1 MKGSY
6 GKVSFFWVISVILS
20 FLLFTACTPTRTE
33 TTTTPAPGISEG
45 EDLRTGQLVE
55 KADMTLGVFMAT
67 PEFQAFRDLLR
78 NARGVLIIPQ
88 LLKGAFVWGVS
99 GGSGVFFARDPQSNQ
114 WNGPAFY
121 TVGGANFGLQIGAE
135 AAQVILLAM
144 TERGVDSLLANS
156 VKLGGN
162 IGVAVGPVG
171 AGVDA
176 STANL
181 SADILMF
188 SIAKGL
194 YGGISL
200 DGAVIAVRNDW
211 NQVYYNQ
218 LGVKPSDILLR
229 RAVTNPQAAPLAQ
242 NLSKAAKR

>member
-1 MKGSY
+1 MKGSNRRIF
-6 GKVSFFWVISVILS
+6 VFLVMAVILS
-20 FLLFTACTPTRTE
+20 FLLFTACASKRTE
-33 TTTTPAPGISEG
+33 TTVPAPGISAG
-45 EDLRTGQLVE
+45 EDLKTRQLVE
-55 KADMTLGVFMAT
+55 KANMTLGVFMST
-67 PEFQAFRDLLR
+67 PEFQAFRDLLTD
-78 NARGVLIIPQ
+78 ARGVLIVPQ

-99 GGSGVFFARDPQSNQ
+99 GGSGVFFARDPRTNQ

-121 TVGGANFGLQIGAE
+121 TVGGGSFGLQIGGE

-144 TERGVDSLLANS
+144 TGRGVDSLLASS
-156 VKLGGN
+156 VKLGGD
-162 IGVAVGPVG
+162 IGIAVGPAG
-171 AGVDA
+171 AGVNA

-181 SADILMF
+181 SVDILMF

-200 DGAVIAVRNDW
+200 DGAVIAVRNEW
-211 NQVYYNQ
+211 NEVYYNQ
-218 LGVKPSDILLR
+218 SRVKPSDILVR